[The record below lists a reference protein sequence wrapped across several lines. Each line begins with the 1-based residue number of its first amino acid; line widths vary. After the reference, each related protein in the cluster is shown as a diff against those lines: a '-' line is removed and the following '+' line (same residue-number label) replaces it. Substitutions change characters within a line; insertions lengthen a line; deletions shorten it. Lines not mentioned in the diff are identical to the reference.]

1 MCYQTNV
8 ACFFVNCTAMPGLNE
23 ETEKSRVK
31 SKELSLTQHWLA
43 AAWRNTG
50 DSPYDAAAVARRA
63 DSKARGTPAIRMVV
77 AASNSPPPA
86 SLSCSSSTY
95 SSSSSGSSAAST
107 FPPSVSVSSSSSSHL
122 PSPSSVAACFKKTG
136 NVPRPTKKGKS
147 LSNAAA
153 SKQKKEA
160 VSKEKGKAA
169 VLPKSGKKRDAS
181 KKEEKSSVPSHLT
194 VAANPPRLSELAVAL
209 KKQGL
214 VEVDNPFVA
223 GHCYFEAVSLSNQ
236 LTNFMTS
243 RQGAPLIRS
252 IFSSAYNR
260 DVIQKRVV

>member
-1 MCYQTNV
+1 MYYQTIYDNVLTNV
-8 ACFFVNCTAMPGLNE
+8 ACFL
-23 ETEKSRVK
+23 
-31 SKELSLTQHWLA
+31 
-43 AAWRNTG
+43 
-50 DSPYDAAAVARRA
+50 
-63 DSKARGTPAIRMVV
+63 
-77 AASNSPPPA
+77 
-86 SLSCSSSTY
+86 
-95 SSSSSGSSAAST
+95 
-107 FPPSVSVSSSSSSHL
+107 
-122 PSPSSVAACFKKTG
+122 
-136 NVPRPTKKGKS
+136 
-147 LSNAAA
+147 

-223 GHCYFEAVSLSNQ
+223 GHCHFEAVSLSNQ
-236 LTNFMTS
+236 FKNFMTS

-252 IFSSAYNR
+252 IFSSAYN
-260 DVIQKRVV
+260 

>member
-1 MCYQTNV
+1 MFQG
-8 ACFFVNCTAMPGLNE
+8 PL
-23 ETEKSRVK
+23 
-31 SKELSLTQHWLA
+31 
-43 AAWRNTG
+43 
-50 DSPYDAAAVARRA
+50 RRA
-63 DSKARGTPAIRMVV
+63 NLSRMQLHQNKRRKQCQREKERLQLYQKVERREM
-77 AASNSPPPA
+77 
-86 SLSCSSSTY
+86 
-95 SSSSSGSSAAST
+95 
-107 FPPSVSVSSSSSSHL
+107 L
-122 PSPSSVAACFKKTG
+122 P
-136 NVPRPTKKGKS
+136 
-147 LSNAAA
+147 
-153 SKQKKEA
+153 
-160 VSKEKGKAA
+160 
-169 VLPKSGKKRDAS
+169 

-260 DVIQKRVV
+260 DVIQKGLCRHMDENSHRKRLPSHDDRTARTTDDAERSAGRNISR